1 MGAIKDLFSGLFNSD
16 NEYVAD
22 YENEFEEEE
31 EEEEVNQPEVKE
43 RAAQPQRSSVSMSSS
58 ALEMKVVKPV
68 KYEEVTQIA
77 DYLLQRNTVVL
88 NLEDTNKD
96 TIKRIIDF
104 LSGVVF
110 AIRGDIKRVAK
121 STYIVTPSGVNVS
134 GDQVAEQVEKSNSTK
149 ELF

>member
-1 MGAIKDLFSGLFNSD
+1 MGVFKRFFKEFTEDQD
-16 NEYVAD
+16 EYVDD
-22 YENEFEEEE
+22 YENEMEEE
-31 EEEEVNQPEVKE
+31 EEEEVRRPEPQE
-43 RAAQPQRSSVSMSSS
+43 RVAQTQRSSVSMSSS

-77 DYLLQRNTVVL
+77 EYLLQRHTVVL

-110 AIRGDIKRVAK
+110 AIRGDIKRVAN

-134 GDQVAEQVEKSNSTK
+134 GDQMAEQVEKTTSAK

>member
-1 MGAIKDLFSGLFNSD
+1 MGVFKRFFKEFTEDQD
-16 NEYVAD
+16 EYVDD
-22 YENEFEEEE
+22 YENEIDEE
-31 EEEEVNQPEVKE
+31 EEEEVRRVEPQEKP
-43 RAAQPQRSSVSMSSS
+43 AQAQRSSVSMSSS

-77 DYLLQRNTVVL
+77 EYLLQRHTLVL

-110 AIRGDIKRVAK
+110 AIRGDIKRVAN

-134 GDQVAEQVEKSNSTK
+134 GDQMAETVEKTTNAK

>member
-110 AIRGDIKRVAK
+110 AIRGDIKRVAN

>member
-1 MGAIKDLFSGLFNSD
+1 MGVFKRFLKEFTEDQE
-16 NEYVAD
+16 EYVD
-22 YENEFEEEE
+22 EYENEAEEDEAE
-31 EEEEVNQPEVKE
+31 APR
-43 RAAQPQRSSVSMSSS
+43 RADVQEKPAQAQRSNVSMSAS

-77 DYLLQRNTVVL
+77 EYLLQRHTVVL

-110 AIRGDIKRVAK
+110 AIRGDIKRVAN

-134 GDQVAEQVEKSNSTK
+134 GDQMAETAEKASAK

>member
-1 MGAIKDLFSGLFNSD
+1 MGVFKRFFKEFTEDQD
-16 NEYVAD
+16 EYVDD
-22 YENEFEEEE
+22 YENEIDEE
-31 EEEEVNQPEVKE
+31 EEEEVRRVVPQEKP
-43 RAAQPQRSSVSMSSS
+43 AQAQRSSVSMSSS

-77 DYLLQRNTVVL
+77 EYLLQRHTVVL
-88 NLEDTNKD
+88 NLEDTNND

-110 AIRGDIKRVAK
+110 AIRGDIKRVAN

-134 GDQVAEQVEKSNSTK
+134 GDQMAETVEKTTNAK